1 MFQKAEMSPQKSS
14 DSSLSE
20 FLWSTKMRMMANQVC
35 TEVLPILS
43 RLSGLPKS
51 RIRVGMSEAYSYL
64 ASWKSEWIRQTIFRG
79 EHFFTRYPVL
89 PPCFSHGNS
98 AVQPTILCF
107 TSTVSPPISGYYSAK
122 CKFLSIIGVSPA
134 VIGEVP
140 EEFNCNNVVVGVKIN
155 STCAQK

>member
-14 DSSLSE
+14 DSSLSD

-64 ASWKSEWIRQTIFRG
+64 AS
-79 EHFFTRYPVL
+79 
-89 PPCFSHGNS
+89 
-98 AVQPTILCF
+98 
-107 TSTVSPPISGYYSAK
+107 
-122 CKFLSIIGVSPA
+122 
-134 VIGEVP
+134 
-140 EEFNCNNVVVGVKIN
+140 
-155 STCAQK
+155 